1 MPNGRDRLPGKNEEQ
16 GLLSKVIDLAP
27 LFSLVLQL
35 LELIL
40 KLLGVIN

>member
-16 GLLSKVIDLAP
+16 DPLTKVIGLAP
-27 LFSLVLQL
+27 LFSLVLQI

-40 KLLGVIN
+40 KICGVIN